1 MKRLFL
7 LAVLSSIA
15 SPTYGQVALGTSTS
29 ATNPQ
34 RSGDATTGLF
44 SSTTGAVSV
53 SSAGAEKMRVN
64 GTGVGIG
71 TTTPSFSLDVDTSV
85 STAAA
90 FGTPFPIYL
99 MPNHPIVGFN
109 GYWNGSNWLFG
120 RGSSGNYGG
129 YIQLDETTGQFAFFQ
144 SSATGNAGNT
154 ATMNAH
160 MVINQNGNVGIAT
173 TAPDAILSLGGQ
185 SAQTID
191 LLRET
196 TASTAG
202 NNLTVHAGGAVSGGT
217 NLNGGNL
224 ILSSGASTGTG
235 TSQLQFQVYP
245 AGTSGTADNSA
256 TTAMIIIG
264 AGAVGIGTTSPD
276 SNVNLTLQSSGDAQL
291 SLKNSTGTTKAYVGT
306 AAVIGSSMC

>member
-71 TTTPSFSLDVDTSV
+71 TTTPSLSLDVDTSA

-120 RGSSGNYGG
+120 RGSSGNYRRVPPISGRPRPDCLFSVE
-129 YIQLDETTGQFAFFQ
+129 LDTR
-144 SSATGNAGNT
+144 
-154 ATMNAH
+154 
-160 MVINQNGNVGIAT
+160 
-173 TAPDAILSLGGQ
+173 PW
-185 SAQTID
+185 
-191 LLRET
+191 
-196 TASTAG
+196 
-202 NNLTVHAGGAVSGGT
+202 
-217 NLNGGNL
+217 
-224 ILSSGASTGTG
+224 
-235 TSQLQFQVYP
+235 
-245 AGTSGTADNSA
+245 
-256 TTAMIIIG
+256 
-264 AGAVGIGTTSPD
+264 
-276 SNVNLTLQSSGDAQL
+276 
-291 SLKNSTGTTKAYVGT
+291 
-306 AAVIGSSMC
+306 